1 MKNKQNLIAL
11 VSGLLFGLGLSVS
24 QMIDRERVIGFLD
37 VTGKW
42 DITLMFVL
50 GGAVGVTL
58 ITFRFILPLKHP
70 IFDEQFYL
78 PKRDDIDGKLILGA
92 VIFGIGWGISGFCP
106 GPAITSL
113 IQLSLNP
120 IIFILAFI
128 GGSFTFQLLTQSKLS
143 K

>member
-1 MKNKQNLIAL
+1 MNNKQNLIAL

-24 QMIDRERVIGFLD
+24 QMIDREKVIGFLD

-42 DITLMFVL
+42 DTTLMFVL

-58 ITFRFILPLKHP
+58 ITFRFILSLKHP
-70 IFDEQFYL
+70 IFDKQFYL
-78 PKRDDIDGKLILGA
+78 PKRNDIDAKLILGA
-92 VIFGIGWGISGFCP
+92 MIFGIGWGISGFCP

-113 IQLSLNP
+113 VQLNLNP

-128 GGSFTFQLLTQSKLS
+128 GGSFTFQFLTQSKLS

>member
-1 MKNKQNLIAL
+1 MNNKQNITALI
-11 VSGLLFGLGLSVS
+11 SGLLFGLGLSIS
-24 QMIDRERVIGFLD
+24 QMIDRERVIGFLN

-42 DITLMFVL
+42 DATLMFVL
-50 GGAVGVTL
+50 GGAVGVTI

-70 IFDEQFYL
+70 IFDSKFYL
-78 PKRDDIDGKLILGA
+78 PTRQDIDGKLILGA

-113 IQLSLNP
+113 IQLSFNP

-128 GGSFTFQLLTQSKLS
+128 GGSFASQLLTKSKL
-143 K
+143 KE